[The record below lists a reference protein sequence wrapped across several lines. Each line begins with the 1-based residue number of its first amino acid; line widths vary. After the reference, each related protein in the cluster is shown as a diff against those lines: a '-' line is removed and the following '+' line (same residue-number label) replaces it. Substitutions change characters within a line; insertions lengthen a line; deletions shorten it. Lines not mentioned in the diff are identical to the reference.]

1 MSFRAGPPK
10 PCPSTSSDEQQKGLP
25 LAAVQTDGILPRFA
39 SLRLLR
45 PWFPESDP
53 KNKRAQTFRTWRS
66 RRNTVFLTYSLTAAL
81 IFLINLTSTA
91 VLRWKWGSN
100 NDINELFQGDCS
112 RTEKISAGLH
122 VIINLLST
130 LLLGASN
137 MCMQLLAAPTRSE
150 IDKAHKDFVWL
161 DIGMPS
167 LRNLRYIGKERLV
180 IWIILGIS
188 SIPIHLL

>member
-1 MSFRAGPPK
+1 MNFRKGPLK
-10 PCPSTSSDEQQKGLP
+10 PRTSTSSDEQQKGRL
-25 LAAVQTDGILPRFA
+25 LAAVETDGILPRFA
-39 SLRLLR
+39 SLKLLR

-53 KNKRAQTFRTWRS
+53 NHKRAQTFRTWRS
-66 RRNTVFLTYSLTAAL
+66 RRNTVFLTYSVTAVL
-81 IFLINLTSTA
+81 IFLINLTGTA
-91 VLRWKWGSN
+91 VLRRKWGSN
-100 NDINELFQGDCS
+100 DDINDIFQGDCS

-122 VIINLLST
+122 VIINVLST

-137 MCMQLLAAPTRSE
+137 MCMQLLVAPTRSE

-161 DIGMPS
+161 DIGVPS
-167 LRNLRYIGKERLV
+167 FRNLRYIGKERLV